1 MCPSGVW
8 KSKLV
13 KLKDQQKD
21 VTREPEVL
29 LTFCVPEALAASL
42 MEPSEHFRHKVTK
55 SDSALLSLCGSL
67 LRACERST
75 SESSPERSGDPKKTP
90 QSDHPLFI
98 QVDILIEEDQSEEYV
113 NGGFSHVD
121 TRSFKMYLFFLNTI
135 YCFDTE
141 HTL

>member
-1 MCPSGVW
+1 M
-8 KSKLV
+8 
-13 KLKDQQKD
+13 
-21 VTREPEVL
+21 TREPEVL

-67 LRACERST
+67 LRAFERST
-75 SESSPERSGDPKKTP
+75 SESSPERSEKP

-98 QVDILIEEDQSEEYV
+98 QVDVLIEEDQSEEYV

-121 TRSFKMYLFFLNTI
+121 TCSFKMYLFFLNTI